1 MTELQESLVK
11 VMKGLNVPF
20 SVALPTM
27 LRLETEEEELE
38 LARFFLDNRGREL
51 REGEIVNKVSEILST
66 RP

>member
-1 MTELQESLVK
+1 MTDLQESLVK

-27 LRLETEEEELE
+27 LSLETEEEELE
-38 LARFFLDNRGREL
+38 LARFLLDNRGRKL
-51 REGEIVNKVSEILST
+51 REGEIVDKVSEILST